1 MLKAGGMVEERSST
15 PIGEAQKT
23 QEKEKISNLK
33 FEIFSFPAR
42 LRGGFALLPRRL
54 HAAGSLKIEVH
65 RLTDFEK
72 QHAGIFHSPLHV
84 GNRKLRRRVPVV
96 EIEIECHGH
105 GDFMLASMD
114 SEHSVDLHRRGARE
128 RHFAIDTVRT
138 ERDLRVA
145 RAFEDILVH
154 LLVAPSAAAI
164 AAGRIEHNGSVD
176 LSRHRIE
183 PDIAAL

>member
-23 QEKEKISNLK
+23 EEKEKISNFKFEILSLK
-33 FEIFSFPAR
+33 FKIFSFPAR

-72 QHAGIFHSPLHV
+72 QHAGIFHSPLHL

-96 EIEIECHGH
+96 GIAIEFHRH
-105 GDFMLASMD
+105 GDVMLAFID
-114 SEHSVDLHRRGARE
+114 S
-128 RHFAIDTVRT
+128 
-138 ERDLRVA
+138 
-145 RAFEDILVH
+145 
-154 LLVAPSAAAI
+154 APSP
-164 AAGRIEHNGSVD
+164 G
-176 LSRHRIE
+176 L
-183 PDIAAL
+183 